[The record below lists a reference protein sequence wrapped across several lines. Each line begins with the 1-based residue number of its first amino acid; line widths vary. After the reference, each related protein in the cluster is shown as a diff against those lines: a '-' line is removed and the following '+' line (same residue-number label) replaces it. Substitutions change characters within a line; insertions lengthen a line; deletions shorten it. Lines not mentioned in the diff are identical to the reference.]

1 MKCDLPGG
9 YQPGARR
16 RIRAAD
22 PDQRLITLTAESG
35 IPSHALLRILA
46 SWAAQAADHPVAD
59 R

>member
-1 MKCDLPGG
+1 MTCPAVT
-9 YQPGARR
+9 QPGECR
-16 RIRAAD
+16 RIRTAD
-22 PDQRLITLTAESG
+22 PDQRLITLTAEPG

>member
-1 MKCDLPGG
+1 MTCPAVT
-9 YQPGARR
+9 QPGECR

-22 PDQRLITLTAESG
+22 PDQRLITLTAEPG